1 MMPLSLTASMP
12 PHAAMPRTHPL
23 MPPVSPAVPP
33 AAPLTVSPQAA
44 PATTAAGS
52 NAHLAALARQPLA
65 HVLSESRE
73 GRIRASLLTSILSCA
88 GCAAADEL
96 LALCAFA
103 SREGQTNRVD
113 TAKLRT
119 AVISLL
125 TRPATARTF
134 EQLRDTGMFC
144 TAALHDWPSR
154 DNLDLLF
161 SDEGLLL
168 WLRYGAT
175 PDGYQ
180 RLFVDHLSQQLH
192 SQVLPEPH
200 PLNLGQALRV
210 LVAVGRDTVVDV
222 PDPYRMGHSLP
233 PLSHLCAT
241 HAPDWLPFLL
251 DISPCASQCDSSGR
265 PLLHTALASAT
276 RAARAAGAT
285 SLEMNRTLQERIGLL
300 TEHGADLCVVD
311 LNGMPLAAGL
321 VVDGY
326 IDAARVVL
334 QFGAPPQATD
344 REMNSVLH
352 HLARTLRPESTQYS
366 AAIIAIV
373 AALAAGADVLRVNAR
388 GETAIDLLPEFQ
400 RTHFIFLASH
410 YARWTDA
417 GNRG

>member
-1 MMPLSLTASMP
+1 M
-12 PHAAMPRTHPL
+12 
-23 MPPVSPAVPP
+23 
-33 AAPLTVSPQAA
+33 
-44 PATTAAGS
+44 
-52 NAHLAALARQPLA
+52 
-65 HVLSESRE
+65 
-73 GRIRASLLTSILSCA
+73 LTSILSCP

-96 LALCAFA
+96 LSLCAFA
-103 SREGQTNRVD
+103 SLEGQASRDD
-113 TAKLRT
+113 TGKLRT

-125 TRPATARTF
+125 TRPVTARTF
-134 EQLRDTGMFC
+134 DQLRDTGMFC
-144 TAALHDWPSR
+144 TAPLRDWPSR

-168 WLRYGAT
+168 WLKYGAT

-192 SQVLPEPH
+192 SQVVPDPR
-200 PLNLGQALRV
+200 PPNLGPALRV
-210 LVAVGRDTVVDV
+210 LVAVGRDTAVDV

-265 PLLHTALASAT
+265 PLLHTVLASAT
-276 RAARAAGAT
+276 RAARNAGVT
-285 SLEMNRTLQERIGLL
+285 SHEMNRTLQDRIGLL
-300 TEHGADLCVVD
+300 TEHGADMSVVD
-311 LNGMPLAAGL
+311 LNGMPLAARL

-326 IDAARVVL
+326 IDAARVAL
-334 QFGAPPQATD
+334 QFGAPPLATD

-373 AALAAGADVLRVNAR
+373 AALAAGGDILSVNAS

-400 RTHFIFLASH
+400 RKHFIFLASH
-410 YARWTDA
+410 YARWTGA